1 MSWGLIFLS
10 GLKCPSHADHF
21 SWGKQLQR
29 CSGFKET
36 LWYWHDPCNDS
47 SWTIPTFFLLQYSSY
62 RRQNLILNTQS
73 LVLFSTMLFRLLIIS
88 FLPVISYLITPFLE
102 LVPGVTVLRVRV
114 WILKPPVLFA
124 HICAIWYTLLTKG

>member
-21 SWGKQLQR
+21 NWGKQLQR
-29 CSGFKET
+29 CSDFKET

-62 RRQNLILNTQS
+62 IWQNLILNIQS
-73 LVLFSTMLFRLLIIS
+73 LVLFSTILFRLLIIS
-88 FLPVISYLITPFLE
+88 FLPVISYLITIFGTCSRCHCIKSQGLDSK
-102 LVPGVTVLRVRV
+102 VTCTCCTYLCNL
-114 WILKPPVLFA
+114 I
-124 HICAIWYTLLTKG
+124 HITD